1 MNIIET
7 LPRTFESDGIMYT
20 LCMHVTAF
28 DRLCIY
34 YREMI
39 PNDDGARK
47 ILCSVCVEPENEPV
61 KIEDTIGTFN
71 DYVGNARTLDDAA
84 EMLKNYVET
93 VYINTGKKKIKS
105 FWDYIDTLPDD
116 TDIWRYAMNIGKKYH
131 NEGKNPDDYLEKII
145 ADIENTNKMLH

>member
-7 LPRTFESDGIMYT
+7 LPKTFDSNGIPYT

-28 DRLCIY
+28 GKLCIY

-39 PNDDGARK
+39 PHNDGSRK

-84 EMLKNYVET
+84 EMLKTYVET
-93 VYINTGKKKIKS
+93 VYIKRDTKINN
-105 FWDYIDTLPDD
+105 FWDYINTLEDG
-116 TDIWRYAMNIGKKYH
+116 TDKWRYAIDLGKKFH
-131 NEGKNPDDYLEKII
+131 DNGKDPNEYIEKII
-145 ADIENTNKMLH
+145 SEVETKY